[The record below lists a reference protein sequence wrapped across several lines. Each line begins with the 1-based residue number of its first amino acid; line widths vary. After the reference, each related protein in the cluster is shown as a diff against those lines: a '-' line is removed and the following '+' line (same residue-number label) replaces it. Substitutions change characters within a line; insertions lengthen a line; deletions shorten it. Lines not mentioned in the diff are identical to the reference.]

1 MEAHCKVIPL
11 KTAMTATYDVLS
23 ERLNAGPIDGRESD
37 SLINKALCVP
47 ARWRKSG
54 NLTISP
60 RVSGIRYICLPTIW
74 VAGKGL
80 VNKKI
85 IKFNV

>member
-37 SLINKALCVP
+37 SLINKALCVLKEMEEE
-47 ARWRKSG
+47 WESDHFS
-54 NLTISP
+54 T
-60 RVSGIRYICLPTIW
+60 GIRD
-74 VAGKGL
+74 
-80 VNKKI
+80 KI
-85 IKFNV
+85 HLLAYYLGSLARA

>member
-37 SLINKALCVP
+37 SLINKALCVL
-47 ARWRKSG
+47 KEMEEE
-54 NLTISP
+54 
-60 RVSGIRYICLPTIW
+60 
-74 VAGKGL
+74 
-80 VNKKI
+80 
-85 IKFNV
+85 